1 MREID
6 AEGIPVA
13 GLSMKDIESRMENYL
28 IKYHPETLEKPSSLD
43 VDKLLEV
50 SLFQS
55 HGFREDIITA
65 FDNPRIEARMRP
77 IEQTVQI
84 TQACYNNIAVD
95 DGHSRFI
102 AVHEASHVILHAH
115 QYHEF
120 LLNPTRMIKREC
132 ETYESA
138 EWQAEHGGGA
148 LLMPLKTLV
157 PFIEYLICEQFDYE
171 SVVNTIISTYK
182 VSMAG
187 VMSRL
192 RQIPKPGLLNT
203 IGTYTRYPK
212 RIIRLITNGGI
223 ERYLKV
229 S

>member
-13 GLSMKDIESRMENYL
+13 GLSMKDIESRMEKYL
-28 IKYHPETLEKPSSLD
+28 LKYHPENLEEPGPLD
-43 VDKLLEV
+43 VDKLLEI
-50 SLFQS
+50 SIFQS
-55 HGFREDIITA
+55 HGFREDIIAA
-65 FDNPRIEARMRP
+65 FDNPKIEARMRP

-84 TQACYNNIAVD
+84 TQACYNNIDAG
-95 DGHSRFI
+95 DGHSRFN

-115 QYHEF
+115 QYQEF

-157 PFIEYLICEQFDYE
+157 PFIEFLICEKHDYD
-171 SVVNTIISTYK
+171 SVVNSIMDTYK
-182 VSMAG
+182 VSMTG

-192 RQIPKPGLLNT
+192 RQFPKPGLINT
-203 IGTYTRYPK
+203 IGVYSKYSK
-212 RIIRLITNGGI
+212 RIIRLIKSGGK
-223 ERYLKV
+223 EVHLKV
-229 S
+229 C